1 MTNEHHSRWSNAAYV
16 LNEVRRPVRTTKIAG
31 PLGLTICGVLYL
43 LANVAYFAA
52 ATPAQIKK
60 SGNTV
65 ASYFAGAVFGKA
77 AQQAIRCE
85 VTLFDTIFARAYLFI
100 SVFVAL
106 SAFGNVSGNHS
117 EQNCGRA

>member
-1 MTNEHHSRWSNAAYV
+1 MTKEHHSRWSNAAYV

-31 PLGLTICGVLYL
+31 PLGLTICGILYL

-65 ASYFAGAVFGKA
+65 ASYFAGAVFGET

-85 VTLFDTIFARAYLFI
+85 VPIFGINFARAYVFV

-106 SAFGNVSGNHS
+106 SAFGNVSGKYVII
-117 EQNCGRA
+117 